1 MQTRG
6 PLIALIA
13 GVALCSAAPAFA
25 LGSGATI
32 ATGDMDGDGIPDIVI
47 LEPVSSQVDIVTV
60 DALGDFTLA
69 PSQKFNDISAM
80 TSIAVA
86 DLNGD
91 GIQDVIVSDG
101 SSAASGVRVLFNDG
115 HGTLAADVAY
125 ASQTGSGKGPTSV
138 SAADVDGDG
147 FPDLIT
153 ANGTAGTVSVL
164 LNDGDGTFAAP
175 VSYPAGVDPVAVA
188 VADVD
193 GDGFA
198 DIAVADASGNSVQV
212 LLNDGH
218 GSFGAPL
225 PLSVGANPVAI
236 TLGDVDGDGKPDVVV
251 VDRDDDTAG
260 ILHGNGDGSFA
271 PALFLATGSQPGWVT
286 AEDLNGDGRMDLVT
300 ANYNDGSVS
309 VFTNGGGNN
318 FTTAQPVFPAY
329 GSYDTVVMN
338 IGGAPQLV
346 STNVPAGTV
355 VVTSAKDVVQGGS
368 SGSPVKGTV
377 HHINGARDP
386 QSSAGGS
393 GDLGLFSLLLLAA
406 GFVRRAACRT
416 A

>member
-6 PLIALIA
+6 YLIALIA
-13 GVALCSAAPAFA
+13 GLALCAATPVFA
-25 LGSGATI
+25 LGPGATI
-32 ATGDMDGDGIPDIVI
+32 ATGDMDGDGIPDIVT
-47 LEPVSSQVDIVTV
+47 LQPDSSQVDIVTV
-60 DALGDFTLA
+60 DASGDFTLA
-69 PSQKFNDISAM
+69 PAQKFNDISAM
-80 TSIAVA
+80 TSIAIA

-91 GIQDVIVSDG
+91 GIQDVIISDDN
-101 SSAASGVRVLFNDG
+101 SSASGVRVLFNDG
-115 HGTLAADVAY
+115 HGTLAPDVVY
-125 ASQTGSGKGPTSV
+125 ASETGSGKGPVSV
-138 SAADVDGDG
+138 TAADVDGDG

-153 ANGTAGTVSVL
+153 ANGSDGTVSVL

-175 VSYPAGVDPVAVA
+175 VSYPAGADPVAVA

-198 DIAVADASGNSVQV
+198 DIVVADASGNSVQI

-218 GSFGAPL
+218 GGFNAPL
-225 PLSVGANPVAI
+225 PQSVGANPVAV
-236 TLGDVDGDGKPDVVV
+236 TLSDVDGDGKADVVV

-286 AEDLNGDGRMDLVT
+286 AEDLNGDGRLDLVT

-309 VFTNGGGNN
+309 VFTNGGSNS
-318 FTTAQPVFPAY
+318 FTAAQPVFPAY
-329 GSYDTVVMN
+329 GSYDTVVMS

-355 VVTSAKDVVQGGS
+355 VVTPAKDVVQGGS

-386 QSSAGGS
+386 QSSAGGGGS
-393 GDLGLFSLLLLAA
+393 FGLLSLMLLGIVGL
-406 GFVRRAACRT
+406 GRRFGR
-416 A
+416 